1 MQKTIT
7 AISLIALLATSST
20 FAATASKQEKAGVGA
35 GSVIGAIVG
44 GPVGLVIGAAIGAK
58 VGDTMHKKIAT
69 IDELSVSLDDSRNNV
84 TDLERDVQVLNAD
97 VDSLGVE
104 LDRMREFDRP
114 QLVNLLQAGIEMD
127 LLFRTD
133 EFALADMTGNRLA
146 QLAGSLASMP
156 DIRVQL
162 DGFADERGDTD
173 YNQDLSRKRVE
184 FVRDQLISAGV
195 HPTRI
200 SISAH
205 GEAPAQ
211 DDSVDSYALERRVSL
226 KLFIANSRS
235 FAANPD

>member
-1 MQKTIT
+1 MRKTIT
-7 AISLIALLATSST
+7 AISLLALLATSSS
-20 FAATASKQEKAGVGA
+20 FAGTASKKESAGVGA
-35 GSVIGAIVG
+35 GGVIGAIAG
-44 GPVGLVIGAAIGAK
+44 GPVGFIIGAAIGAK
-58 VGDTMHKKIAT
+58 VGDTMHKKTTT
-69 IDELSVSLDDSRNNV
+69 IDELTVSLDDSQRIV
-84 TDLERDVQVLNAD
+84 SDLERDVQTLGANA
-97 VDSLGVE
+97 DSLGVE

-114 QLVNLLQAGIEMD
+114 QLINLLQAGIAMD

-133 EFALADMTGNRLA
+133 EHSLADMTGSRLA

-200 SISAH
+200 SVSAH

-211 DDSVDSYALERRVSL
+211 DDTVDSYALERRVSL
-226 KLFIANSRS
+226 KLFIENSPS
-235 FAANPD
+235 VAANAN